1 MKEREDW
8 VLFIII
14 SDFFFLIKSIG
25 IGGTPTFCLLAYVG
39 FLSFSLFQIV
49 LALQSKF
56 FFFFFH
62 FRTINIMYGGGANQT
77 TTTNRQ
83 FIMTHHSLTHFKV
96 SPSDAKKKF
105 ICMDIVAPRIIY
117 VMLLK
122 ILNFKC
128 SNAINCFEMSITW
141 H

>member
-1 MKEREDW
+1 MESGELPLSACLPTW
-8 VLFIII
+8 V
-14 SDFFFLIKSIG
+14 FFLSLYSK
-25 IGGTPTFCLLAYVG
+25 L
-39 FLSFSLFQIV
+39 FSPCKV
-49 LALQSKF
+49 NF